1 MITSGLGTIS
11 AVTVFSDR
19 TAGAGAI
26 PAQAVAAQDTES
38 PSARLARLDMV
49 AKRRGLRVI
58 ALCVVILIISIA
70 DLELTL
76 RFLTSGGMSEANPL
90 ARYIMGFDCQW
101 LLGAWKVMLTSVA
114 CGTLLG
120 LRTRLTAELGAWLCA
135 AVMVWLAIRWGSYAD
150 YAGLAAEHM
159 LSATHTKPADWVA
172 MTAD

>member
-11 AVTVFSDR
+11 AVTVFSGR
-19 TAGAGAI
+19 TAAAGA
-26 PAQAVAAQDTES
+26 V
-38 PSARLARLDMV
+38 PSASADARSDLI

-58 ALCVVILIISIA
+58 VLCVVILIISIA

-76 RFLTSGGMSEANPL
+76 RFLTSGGMSEGNPL
-90 ARYIMGFDCQW
+90 ARYIMGFNCQW
-101 LLGAWKVMLTSVA
+101 LLGAWKVMLTAVA

-135 AVMVWLAIRWGSYAD
+135 AVMVWLAIRWGFYAD

-159 LSATHTKPADWVA
+159 LSATHSKPADWVA
-172 MTAD
+172 ITVD